1 MVSDKIRIPIYQGEY
16 GADGS
21 NPLLN
26 NLVREVVITGEDLP
40 ALLPEGSD
48 VEITIKIDSS
58 QIMKFSAYFPLL
70 NHTEEL
76 QVDFNQTEPP
86 TEELLTKE
94 ISKAK
99 RTAQK
104 VNANDVSEKLE
115 ALEEQLENE
124 KGSADGKMK
133 ILDGLR
139 KELLKLDSAE
149 KVAEWPK
156 VEEELKDAFYELED
170 LI

>member
-1 MVSDKIRIPIYQGEY
+1 M
-16 GADGS
+16 
-21 NPLLN
+21 
-26 NLVREVVITGEDLP
+26 
-40 ALLPEGSD
+40 
-48 VEITIKIDSS
+48 
-58 QIMKFSAYFPLL
+58 
-70 NHTEEL
+70 
-76 QVDFNQTEPP
+76 
-86 TEELLTKE
+86 LTKE

-139 KELLKLDSAE
+139 KEFLKLDSAE
-149 KVAEWPK
+149 KIAEWPK
-156 VEEELKDAFYELED
+156 VEQELKETFYD
-170 LI
+170 WRI